1 MLDAME
7 MDAARLT
14 GANDERDRQ
23 QRINVVIARGLR
35 LVVEEMHAMMRT
47 RPETILMAP
56 HVGEIEA
63 WAKEVERPMTKPI
76 RLPVLE
82 PSKEIPA

>member
-23 QRINVVIARGLR
+23 HRINLVIGRGLH
-35 LVVEEMHAMMRT
+35 LVVEEMHAMMRKW
-47 RPETILMAP
+47 PETILMAP
-56 HVGEIEA
+56 HVEEIEA
-63 WAKEVERPMTKPI
+63 WAKEVERPMTRPI

-82 PSKEIPA
+82 PPQEIPT